1 MGLFLTVICFVALII
16 FMILVTAMALNYG
29 NPVNKPN
36 NTKVN
41 ISITNKNK
49 DR

>member
-1 MGLFLTVICFVALII
+1 MGLFLAVICLVALII

-29 NPVNKPN
+29 NPVNKQN
-36 NTKVN
+36 DTQVN

-49 DR
+49 D

>member
-1 MGLFLTVICFVALII
+1 MGLFLTVICFAALIF

-29 NPVNKPN
+29 NPVNKQN
-36 NTKVN
+36 DTQVN

-49 DR
+49 D